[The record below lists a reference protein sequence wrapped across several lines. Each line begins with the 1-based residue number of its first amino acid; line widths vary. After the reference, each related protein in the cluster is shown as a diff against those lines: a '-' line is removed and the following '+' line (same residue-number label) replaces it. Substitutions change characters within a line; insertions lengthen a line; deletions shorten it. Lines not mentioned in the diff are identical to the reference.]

1 MKRFFVLLL
10 AFAILFLS
18 SCSVTDI
25 IDQDT
30 EEKFVYELIP
40 EILEEFECGLGY
52 GDPEFP
58 EFKSDNMIITDLKT
72 TQKESGDTYKMFYVD
87 GTVTITT
94 LFGTQLEL
102 DYQMMVGIDEEFETT
117 GKWYAE
123 VIGGDIFDL

>member
-1 MKRFFVLLL
+1 ML